1 MSRLKDQKLN
11 WFFCL
16 FVFLP
21 LSGRIFHFPFL
32 KTFPNNVKAQQGD
45 QIMKHCKY
53 LHGRKLGEPCLILCK
68 PACGHRTK
76 FQTCALRHPGDRG
89 AVRLSE
95 VTPKL
100 NKATNQ
106 VDEMTSK
113 ARASQLLRNQ
123 LENIIVKYNR
133 RQTTH

>member
-1 MSRLKDQKLN
+1 MALICIILVTNDIELS
-11 WFFCL
+11 CSSGL
-16 FVFLP
+16 FVCL
-21 LSGRIFHFPFL
+21 LLCSICVNLL
-32 KTFPNNVKAQQGD
+32 KSAGLV
-45 QIMKHCKY
+45 
-53 LHGRKLGEPCLILCK
+53 K

-76 FQTCALRHPGDRG
+76 FQTYVLRHPGDRG

-123 LENIIVKYNR
+123 LENIIVKHNR